1 MPTQEQRA
9 RRLLEAILKNPEHF
23 DWRESAFVYATLGP
37 DTGLLLIN
45 RALERKADP
54 VAEGV
59 AVSWRPAYDEVYWSL
74 REYPRARPRRPL
86 TCLVPGD
93 ELDST
98 RIDLRLTY
106 KERQHL
112 KTHVLPVLLLD
123 RDKEV
128 RRRARIASL
137 LAELPGAF
145 QVPFHD
151 PPFRWMEWAAGLYRD
166 LPIEEEWEDRVLAA
180 EAEEPPEVSDVIREL
195 NAPDYYDTVLPD
207 ELVQRALT
215 ILVDVTI
222 APEHRDHVSRY
233 LFWRSKLT
241 SEQLE
246 FAIDFSGGDRDV
258 TWSAA
263 YHPRA
268 DATVWARALR
278 HRPDDLSIIGCAV
291 NSREALQDIEVLRI
305 LSSSENPHVLY
316 TLARAGVVG
325 TMERAFRS
333 LVTTDVER
341 AVRLL
346 EFSRNARKRLEVS
359 PRELSTMLELAPP
372 PLRYRIRRL
381 RL

>member
-1 MPTQEQRA
+1 
-9 RRLLEAILKNPEHF
+9 
-23 DWRESAFVYATLGP
+23 
-37 DTGLLLIN
+37 
-45 RALERKADP
+45 
-54 VAEGV
+54 
-59 AVSWRPAYDEVYWSL
+59 
-74 REYPRARPRRPL
+74 
-86 TCLVPGD
+86 
-93 ELDST
+93 
-98 RIDLRLTY
+98 
-106 KERQHL
+106 
-112 KTHVLPVLLLD
+112 
-123 RDKEV
+123 
-128 RRRARIASL
+128 
-137 LAELPGAF
+137 LPGAF

-233 LFWRSKLT
+233 LFRRSKLT